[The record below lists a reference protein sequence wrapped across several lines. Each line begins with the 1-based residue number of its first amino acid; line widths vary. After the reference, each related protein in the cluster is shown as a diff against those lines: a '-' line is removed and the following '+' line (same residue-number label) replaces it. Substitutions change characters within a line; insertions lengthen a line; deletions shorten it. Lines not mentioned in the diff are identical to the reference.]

1 MNYFS
6 VGLTLLVLGAAAP
19 HAIAQ
24 VAPDDLPPP
33 TALINLDDA
42 GLLKKGQ
49 ISEHLDLRAFGGGE
63 DLFYTN
69 LGVHFGLGHNW
80 EAAIRG
86 SSADRTNFA
95 IPGVGVIRHGGN
107 DVELLARYRFLHADP
122 ESSKV
127 SVTGL
132 VGVGLPSTP
141 DRTAASVT
149 LGLSASTS
157 FKRRVTLTLNP
168 RAVLLENDVL
178 VGIGIGAQVTLAK
191 GVSLVGD
198 YTPIL
203 SGDNTRN
210 TVNGGLM
217 RRDIY
222 GAAFRF
228 SSSDSNV
235 FFDLGYTNGLGST
248 TGLSL
253 SPGLQGSG
261 AFYFA
266 ITARH

>member
-6 VGLTLLVLGAAAP
+6 VGLTLLVLGAVAP

-24 VAPDDLPPP
+24 AASDELPPP
-33 TALINLDDA
+33 LSLINLDDTS
-42 GLLKKGQ
+42 LLTKGQ
-49 ISEHLDLRAFGGGE
+49 ISERLDLRAFGGGE
-63 DLFYTN
+63 NLFYTN
-69 LGVHFGLGHNW
+69 LGVRFGLGHNL
-80 EAAIRG
+80 EAGIRG
-86 SSADRTNFA
+86 TSADRRNFT
-95 IPGVGVIRHGGN
+95 IPGVGAIRHGGN
-107 DVELLARYRFLHADP
+107 DIELLARYRFLHGDA

-127 SVTGL
+127 NVIGL
-132 VGVGLPSTP
+132 LGVGLPSTP
-141 DRTAASVT
+141 DRKSASLT

-157 FKRRVTLTLNP
+157 LKRRVVLTLNP
-168 RAVLLENDVL
+168 RAVVLENDVL
-178 VGIGIGAQVTLAK
+178 VGIGIGAQVRLAK
-191 GVSLVGD
+191 DVSLIGD

-203 SGDNTRN
+203 SGNNTRN

-228 SSSDSNV
+228 SSPDRNV
-235 FFDLGYTNGLGST
+235 YFDLGYTNGLGST